1 MTNRSLLPLLSLA
14 VLATAVGCALPGADR
29 CQSAED
35 CAAGEAA
42 LDDLLGSLPARWPA
56 PPAERLELLDSSTTT
71 TDDGGER
78 VVCTEDTYVS
88 QRTFHDLMALG
99 DQYARVQPGMV
110 VQGASL
116 ADGRFRAV
124 PLPRGPVALTIE
136 LPLEEPTRALEEP
149 SSTSLQA
156 AVASLQRDADAELG
170 SLPDLPAR
178 VSYSSEIVQSF
189 EEATLAID
197 VSLSYSDSLR
207 SAGLDAGFSSTDRR
221 RSHTVIARLFQPMYT
236 IAVADDEIATARDF
250 FAPDL
255 SEAAVEAQRAAGT
268 IGPDNLPAYVHS
280 VTYGRIVVF
289 TMTSEEVESAE
300 DLYAAVEGS
309 FRGFEGDASAEA
321 SYRSVVS
328 RSQVRVL
335 ALGGSADAALE
346 AIRAGDYAGFFGPAS
361 ASTAVPLSYEVR
373 YLGGTREAAVIGQEL
388 EYGRGLPRHAARA
401 GGHDGRPRG
410 HRGRGRP
417 GAGFLAVDRA
427 HRPRGD
433 HGHRRHLVGQVV
445 PRQQRPRRRDRQPR
459 RLGVPRPQR
468 AVLRPH
474 RAGRRGQV
482 VHGGDGPHAEPQ
494 RDRRRRPARPG
505 HQRRQPRQRQR
516 RRERRRL
523 LGARAP
529 RAPAVAERR
538 VGPHHRPVTTW
549 WLRAEDGT
557 RIRIEGG
564 GALLGRAA
572 DCDVVLTDER
582 ASRRHAL
589 VYAAG
594 DRASVVQLGRV
605 ATTVDGAAVDGE
617 LAAVSGARIEV
628 PGLTLVLESDA
639 GAPAAREWLL
649 QRDGGGLFGVS
660 RAGFRVGGPS
670 DDVHIEG
677 WPAGALV
684 LTPEADGRLTLE
696 LGADARVDDREAPA
710 GSVETCAHGTRVE
723 LLGVQ
728 VRLLGGHIVGE
739 GTTVSQEDPAEALPV
754 RARLEFLPRGARLH
768 LEDARGS
775 RVAYLPERRAELV
788 SLLLA
793 PPEPYVAGGL
803 VPDEVLLDKLWP
815 RQSKTNNDLHVLVHR
830 VRKSLVAAGL
840 DGVRLVAREPR
851 AGGTSFELAP
861 GAVVSVD

>member
-388 EYGRGLPRHAARA
+388 EYTVEGCRATPLAPVVTTDVREVTEDAGDQAPVSSLWIEPTDHVVITATGDIWSGKWFHDSNGPGGETDNLADSAFPVPNAPSYGLIARVGGGRWFMVGT
-401 GGHDGRPRG
+401 GHTLSRSEI
-410 HRGRGRP
+410 
-417 GAGFLAVDRA
+417 
-427 HRPRGD
+427 
-433 HGHRRHLVGQVV
+433 
-445 PRQQRPRRRDRQPR
+445 
-459 RLGVPRPQR
+459 
-468 AVLRPH
+468 
-474 RAGRRGQV
+474 
-482 VHGGDGPHAEPQ
+482 GDGG
-494 RDRRRRPARPG
+494 RLVLGTNDDNPG
-505 HQRRQPRQRQR
+505 NGNDGANDGGFSVRV
-516 RRERRRL
+516 RRER
-523 LGARAP
+523 P
-529 RAPAVAERR
+529 
-538 VGPHHRPVTTW
+538 
-549 WLRAEDGT
+549 
-557 RIRIEGG
+557 
-564 GALLGRAA
+564 
-572 DCDVVLTDER
+572 
-582 ASRRHAL
+582 
-589 VYAAG
+589 
-594 DRASVVQLGRV
+594 Q
-605 ATTVDGAAVDGE
+605 
-617 LAAVSGARIEV
+617 
-628 PGLTLVLESDA
+628 
-639 GAPAAREWLL
+639 
-649 QRDGGGLFGVS
+649 
-660 RAGFRVGGPS
+660 
-670 DDVHIEG
+670 
-677 WPAGALV
+677 
-684 LTPEADGRLTLE
+684 
-696 LGADARVDDREAPA
+696 
-710 GSVETCAHGTRVE
+710 
-723 LLGVQ
+723 
-728 VRLLGGHIVGE
+728 
-739 GTTVSQEDPAEALPV
+739 
-754 RARLEFLPRGARLH
+754 
-768 LEDARGS
+768 
-775 RVAYLPERRAELV
+775 
-788 SLLLA
+788 
-793 PPEPYVAGGL
+793 
-803 VPDEVLLDKLWP
+803 
-815 RQSKTNNDLHVLVHR
+815 
-830 VRKSLVAAGL
+830 
-840 DGVRLVAREPR
+840 
-851 AGGTSFELAP
+851 
-861 GAVVSVD
+861 